1 MASLSK
7 VVTRS
12 LSCSTKILP
21 IAVSLSMGIKLKS
34 TFTEFEEY
42 RTSAVKFQSPVPTC
56 NPGGTIFDTTANLP
70 VAKYGGRHT
79 VTMMPGEGIGPEM
92 MGYVKQV
99 YKEAAVPVDFE
110 MVEFNTDNPDLYS
123 ADLYNAISSVRRN
136 GVGIKGNIE
145 TQTIRPDIKSRN
157 VEMRNQ
163 LDLFVNVL
171 HCTSKKGVK
180 TRHDNIDICVIR
192 QNTKGE
198 YSMLEHETVPG
209 VIESYKVTTA
219 SDTKRL
225 VHYAFQYAE
234 KNGRKKVTLVH
245 KANIMKETDGLFL
258 STATEVAK
266 EYPHIKF
273 DEMIIDNCCM
283 QLVSNPWQFDVLVTT
298 NLQGTIASNIICG
311 LIGGPGL
318 TAGLNFGPKYALFEP
333 GTRNTGTNLVGQN
346 KANPVAMLTASVQL
360 LEHIGLNRSAEI
372 IGKAIDSTVNED
384 KVHTEDLGGNA
395 STQEVV
401 DSILLNVQKRMHKF
415 SLFT

>member
-1 MASLSK
+1 MGKEKMASLSK

-12 LSCSTKILP
+12 LLCSPKSLP
-21 IAVSLSMGIKLKS
+21 SAAPNCIGIKLKS
-34 TFTEFEEY
+34 TFTELDLA
-42 RTSAVKFQSPVPTC
+42 RIPA
-56 NPGGTIFDTTANLP
+56 
-70 VAKYGGRHT
+70 AKYGGRHT

-110 MVEFNTDNPDLYS
+110 MIELDPKGGTEDT

-145 TQTIRPDIKSRN
+145 TQLIRPDIKSRN
-157 VEMRNQ
+157 IEMRNQ

-180 TRHDNIDICVIR
+180 TRHDDIDICVIR
-192 QNTKGE
+192 QNTQGE
-198 YSMLEHETVPG
+198 YSMLEHESVPG
-209 VIESYKVTTA
+209 VVECMKITTA
-219 SDTKRL
+219 TETKRL
-225 VHYAFQYAE
+225 VHYAFQYAI
-234 KNGRKKVTLVH
+234 KHGRKKVTLIH
-245 KANIMKETDGLFL
+245 KANIMKLTDGLFL

-273 DEMIIDNCCM
+273 DQMIIDNCCM
-283 QLVSNPWQFDVLVTT
+283 QLVSNPWQFDVMVLT
-298 NLQGTIASNIICG
+298 NLQGTIASNLICG

-318 TAGLNFGPKYALFEP
+318 IAGGNFGPRYALFEP
-333 GTRNTGTNLVGQN
+333 GTRNTGTKLVGQN
-346 KANPVAMLTASVQL
+346 KANPVAMLTASVEL
-360 LEHIGLNRSAEI
+360 LEHIGLDRHANI

-395 STQEVV
+395 STLEVV
-401 DSILLNVQKRMHKF
+401 DSILLNVQKEM
-415 SLFT
+415 SS